1 MMEEE
6 VKIMEKI
13 KHDNVLNFLRL
24 LRHESGL
31 YLIIEY
37 CEGGS
42 L

>member
-6 VKIMEKI
+6 IKIMEKI
-13 KHDNVLNFLRL
+13 KHVNVLNFLAQL
-24 LRHESGL
+24 KHESGI